1 MLLILFSQ
9 VGLAYCMKSIP
20 WSEVCF
26 LGLLL
31 LLFDLLFSLTIV
43 CFADRFRWELRHMD
57 FDTLLRVRFEHHS
70 LISFVSI
77 SFSFGVFHL
86 EVLILC

>member
-1 MLLILFSQ
+1 
-9 VGLAYCMKSIP
+9 
-20 WSEVCF
+20 
-26 LGLLL
+26 
-31 LLFDLLFSLTIV
+31 
-43 CFADRFRWELRHMD
+43 MD